1 MRIAFADDEPLAR
14 RRLRARFERDPE
26 LAIVAECKNGYEIS
40 DVLARTQLDLLF
52 LDILMP
58 GIDGLSI
65 IAQIPDHRRPSVV
78 LVTAHDRYAVRAFDV
93 HVVDYLLKPYDDDR
107 FAVALA
113 RAKAAVPARAP
124 ERLAVRGR
132 RGTTLL
138 PIDSIDWVESAD
150 NYVEV
155 HAGGDTHLVRITL
168 AELEQRLP
176 ARDFA
181 RVHRRAIVNL
191 RRVRAI
197 HAAALM
203 LDGDVAVPVGRR
215 YRGAIEQRLGLAR

>member
-1 MRIAFADDEPLAR
+1 MRVAFADDEPLAR
-14 RRLRARFERDPE
+14 RRLRTRLERDPG
-26 LAIVAECKNGYEIS
+26 LAIVAECKNGYEVSEI
-40 DVLARTQLDLLF
+40 LARMQLELLF
-52 LDILMP
+52 LDVVMP

-65 IAQIPDHRRPSVV
+65 IERIPDHRRPSVV
-78 LVTAHDRYAVRAFDV
+78 LVTAHDRYAMRAFDI

-113 RAKAAVPARAP
+113 RAKAAVPARASEP
-124 ERLAVRGR
+124 LAVRDR

-197 HAAALM
+197 QAEGLV
-203 LDGDVAVPVGRR
+203 LDGDVAVRVGRR
-215 YRGAIEQRLGLAR
+215 YRGVIEQRLGLAR